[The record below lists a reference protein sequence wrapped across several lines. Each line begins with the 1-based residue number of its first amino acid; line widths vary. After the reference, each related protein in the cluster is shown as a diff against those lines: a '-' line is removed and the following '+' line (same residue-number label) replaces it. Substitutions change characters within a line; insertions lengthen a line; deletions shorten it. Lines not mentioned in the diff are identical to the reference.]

1 MNIDYESMKELM
13 KLLDK
18 YDINYSFGNYYSPD
32 GSDVIVGHWLE
43 INADLHTDEIDNTD
57 KEYNN
62 N

>member
-18 YDINYSFGNYYSPD
+18 YNVNYSFGDYYSPD
-32 GSDVIVGHWLE
+32 GSDEIVGHWLE
-43 INADLHTDEIDNTD
+43 INASLETHEIDNTD

-62 N
+62 

>member
-18 YDINYSFGNYYSPD
+18 YNVNYSFGNYYSPD
-32 GSDVIVGHWLE
+32 GSEIIIGHWLK
-43 INADLHTDEIDNTD
+43 IDADLETDEIDNAD
-57 KEYNN
+57 EEYNN

>member
-18 YDINYSFGNYYSPD
+18 YDINYSFGNHYSSD
-32 GSDVIVGHWLE
+32 GSDLIVGHWLE
-43 INADLHTDEIDNTD
+43 INADLYTDEIDNTD
-57 KEYNN
+57 EEYNN

>member
-18 YDINYSFGNYYSPD
+18 YNVNYSFGNYYSPD
-32 GSDVIVGHWLE
+32 GSEIIVGHWLK
-43 INADLHTDEIDNTD
+43 IDADLETHEIDNTD